1 MRLKNEILT
10 KALSAVRI
18 LFSGSTKTYVA
29 KDAHATGKIKN
40 DYLNLRRTLK
50 KELNNHKYLG

>member
-1 MRLKNEILT
+1 MTNIGRLLSGILMRLKNEILT

-29 KDAHATGKIKN
+29 NDAHATETIKN
-40 DYLNLRRTLK
+40 DY
-50 KELNNHKYLG
+50 

>member
-40 DYLNLRRTLK
+40 DYLNLRMTLK
-50 KELNNHKYLG
+50 MRV